1 MGAAVILDRPTKKR
15 VRHANRRGHA
25 LRQLGR
31 AGVYTQQMNS
41 DAGSGGPVI
50 DQLET
55 SGSNDP
61 LFHSKAQMRANDVA
75 AITSN
80 VDVQPNVGC

>member
-1 MGAAVILDRPTKKR
+1 
-15 VRHANRRGHA
+15 
-25 LRQLGR
+25 
-31 AGVYTQQMNS
+31 MNS

>member
-1 MGAAVILDRPTKKR
+1 
-15 VRHANRRGHA
+15 
-25 LRQLGR
+25 
-31 AGVYTQQMNS
+31 MNS

-55 SGSNDP
+55 SRSNDP
-61 LFHSKAQMRANDVA
+61 LSHSKAQMRANDVA